1 MKTHQWVVA
10 REVYE
15 GVAPAVFAAL
25 VAFFVQVIV
34 PLIVG

>member
-1 MKTHQWVVA
+1 MKTHQWVVT

-15 GVAPAVFAAL
+15 AVALAVFAAF

-34 PLIVG
+34 PLMMG